1 MPLLFCMKKFPQRIL
16 LLLKEAVCVVKG
28 ISRQVIVV
36 HSPDQK
42 LFDQAIFILKDE
54 AVGKEGVTDEM
65 LLKAANKL
73 LNSSNPN
80 KKIPLTSY
88 GAVWACAGALLTGLA
103 WLITV
108 LI

>member
-1 MPLLFCMKKFPQRIL
+1 M
-16 LLLKEAVCVVKG
+16 VKG

-54 AVGKEGVTDEM
+54 AVCKQGVTDEM
-65 LLKAANKL
+65 LLKEADKIL
-73 LNSSNPN
+73 HSSEKS
-80 KKIPLTSY
+80 KKRRFKFY
-88 GAVWACAGALLTGLA
+88 GPVWACVGALTTGVL
-103 WLITV
+103 WLITA